1 MTRKLASLT
10 LVAVFGFAADMQAQA
25 KKVTI
30 RKKTYVYKVVSGEE
44 KLKADVYRVADDS
57 VRPVVLW
64 IHGGALIMGDRSL
77 SAKPGTLLNA
87 LLQAGY
93 AVVSID
99 YRLAP
104 HVKLPAILKDVQD
117 AYAWVYSK
125 GPKLFHID
133 PGKIAVMGGSAGGY
147 LTLMTGFRVQPRPRV
162 LVSLWGY
169 GDIDGDWYS
178 KPDPFYRKQ
187 PLVSREEAD
196 KEGGRK
202 LYLYLRQ
209 QGLWPRALTGH
220 DPATERRQFDPFCPI
235 RNVTKL
241 YPPTLLVH
249 GDKDTD
255 VPYQQSVAMARE
267 LKRKG
272 VENKLLTIVG
282 GEHGIGNAGKKAI
295 AKTHARVVAF
305 LNKYLK

>member
-1 MTRKLASLT
+1 
-10 LVAVFGFAADMQAQA
+10 
-25 KKVTI
+25 
-30 RKKTYVYKVVSGEE
+30 
-44 KLKADVYRVADDS
+44 
-57 VRPVVLW
+57 VVLW

-104 HVKLPAILKDVQD
+104 HVQLAAILKDVQD

-133 PGKIAVMGGSAGGY
+133 PHKIGVMGGSAGGY

-209 QGLWPRALTGH
+209 QGLWP
-220 DPATERRQFDPFCPI
+220 
-235 RNVTKL
+235 
-241 YPPTLLVH
+241 
-249 GDKDTD
+249 
-255 VPYQQSVAMARE
+255 
-267 LKRKG
+267 
-272 VENKLLTIVG
+272 
-282 GEHGIGNAGKKAI
+282 
-295 AKTHARVVAF
+295 
-305 LNKYLK
+305 